1 MNLREAGSVPAY
13 KLAAAAEAAATSE
26 IWPFASRVTPRRQE
40 EEEEEEED
48 DDDEHWDERRNASR
62 NGSSAA
68 ATRDV

>member
-26 IWPFASRVTPRRQE
+26 IWPFASHRDRAAVRETSTSTRPREGRKE
-40 EEEEEEED
+40 G
-48 DDDEHWDERRNASR
+48 R

-68 ATRDV
+68 ATKYM